1 VFNLKI
7 RKQRREE
14 TMHRSIRILNRIEP
28 RSPVLIAAWPGMGNV
43 AFGAA
48 MYLKETLQAEKFA
61 EIDPQDIF
69 YRTGVQIR
77 EGVADIPALPKSEFY
92 YYPHTGDANDL
103 IIFIGESQPVMEKE
117 YKLAQRVVDVAVEY
131 GVEEVITFA
140 ATPVNISHRAEPGVW
155 GVTTEHELQQKLKE
169 YGVRVMSAGH
179 IGGLNGLL
187 LGVAKSAGLRGF
199 CLLGEIPFYTAK
211 IENPKSSLSILK
223 VFMSYRNVA
232 IDFDGLEQMAKFV
245 EEEVEKVSKTTKQT
259 ILEQNPAVQ
268 PGDEAD
274 YDVSDDEG
282 AEAAPEPSPGETP
295 PEIRERIEFL
305 FEAAA
310 KDLSKAGDLKDELDH
325 WGLFQEYEDRF
336 LDLFGK
342 RNL

>member
-1 VFNLKI
+1 
-7 RKQRREE
+7 
-14 TMHRSIRILNRIEP
+14 
-28 RSPVLIAAWPGMGNV
+28 
-43 AFGAA
+43 
-48 MYLKETLQAEKFA
+48 
-61 EIDPQDIF
+61 
-69 YRTGVQIR
+69 
-77 EGVADIPALPKSEFY
+77 
-92 YYPHTGDANDL
+92 
-103 IIFIGESQPVMEKE
+103 
-117 YKLAQRVVDVAVEY
+117 
-131 GVEEVITFA
+131 
-140 ATPVNISHRAEPGVW
+140 
-155 GVTTEHELQQKLKE
+155 
-169 YGVRVMSAGH
+169 
-179 IGGLNGLL
+179 
-187 LGVAKSAGLRGF
+187 
-199 CLLGEIPFYTAK
+199 
-211 IENPKSSLSILK
+211 
-223 VFMSYRNVA
+223 MSYRNVE
-232 IDFDGLEQMAKFV
+232 IDFDGLEHMAKFV